1 MIRICILC
9 PIVLA
14 VSVVSVAIGSDN
26 DVGSKLITPVEKP
39 TNTSETF
46 ICHDLCLGSNQAS
59 RSELTDI
66 NSSDCT
72 PEDVELDNEPFSS
85 LDSELFTL
93 PVMLRLEDSL
103 QHRYY
108 SDSVVKK

>member
-9 PIVLA
+9 PVVLA
-14 VSVVSVAIGSDN
+14 VSVAIGSDN
-26 DVGSKLITPVEKP
+26 DTSSKSITSVEK
-39 TNTSETF
+39 TTSASATF
-46 ICHDLCLGSNQAS
+46 ICHDLCLGLNQTS

-66 NSSDCT
+66 NSSDHT
-72 PEDVELDNEPFSS
+72 PENVGLDNELFSS

-103 QHRYY
+103 QQCYY
-108 SDSVVKK
+108 FDSVVKK